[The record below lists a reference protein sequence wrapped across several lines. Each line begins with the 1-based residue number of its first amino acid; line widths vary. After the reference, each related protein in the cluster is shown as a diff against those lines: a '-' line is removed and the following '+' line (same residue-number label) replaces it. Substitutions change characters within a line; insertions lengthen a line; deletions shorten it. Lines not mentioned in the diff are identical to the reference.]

1 MLLKSSPSEPG
12 ARVRR
17 AFHAQAGFCE
27 RLGSPF
33 TALLCRVLGDGLAWE
48 SETERS
54 ILQWRGDPGPFADS
68 LPLRVAGA
76 LHYLVRVG
84 RVPHL
89 AALYPP
95 HHMPEPP
102 SLLDSVHVTLSREGD
117 FVREFLR
124 YPPQT
129 NEVGRSAVLLAG
141 WLEIAA
147 RTAGV
152 LDVFEIGSS
161 AGLNLIAERYRYRFG
176 QIDWPG
182 PVSSA
187 SVRPD
192 STAPLWIGCEWAG
205 PSPPVTAALRV
216 RSRRGCDSHPLD
228 VMDPVQRQRLMAYV
242 WADQRDRLE
251 RLDAAITL
259 MRADPVGVDRCDA
272 ARWLEAVLTPD
283 AEPGIVRVVCH
294 SIVWSY
300 LDPES
305 QVRIGA
311 HLAQVGAQ
319 ASLDR
324 PLAWLRLE
332 LLGRDEP
339 AALRLTMW
347 PGGEDEVL
355 ARAHPHGTW
364 VRWGN

>member
-1 MLLKSSPSEPG
+1 MRS
-12 ARVRR
+12 

-33 TALLCRVLGDGLAWE
+33 TALLCRVLADGLE
-48 SETERS
+48 HERETERS

-68 LPLRVAGA
+68 VPLRVAGA
-76 LHYLVRVG
+76 LHDLVRAG
-84 RVPHL
+84 RVPDL

-95 HHMPEPP
+95 HPMPEPP
-102 SLLDSVHVTLSREGD
+102 ALLDAVHVTLSREGD

-124 YPPQT
+124 YAPQT

-147 RTAGV
+147 RTTGV

-161 AGLNLIAERYRYRFG
+161 AGLNLIAERYPYRFG
-176 QIDWPG
+176 QIPWPPQAPCGPERSGWPAGLPIRCDWMG
-182 PVSSA
+182 
-187 SVRPD
+187 
-192 STAPLWIGCEWAG
+192 
-205 PSPPVTAALRV
+205 SPPAVGVPLRV
-216 RSRRGCDSHPLD
+216 RSRRGCDLHPLD
-228 VMDPVQRQRLMAYV
+228 LVDPVQRQRLMAYV

-251 RLDAAITL
+251 RLDAAISL
-259 MRADPVGVDRCDA
+259 MRADPVGVERCDA

-283 AEPGIVRVVCH
+283 AEPGIARVVCH

-305 QVRIGA
+305 KVRIGA
-311 HLAQVGAQ
+311 HLAQIGAQ
-319 ASLDR
+319 ASPDR

-347 PGGEDEVL
+347 PGGDDEVL

-364 VRWGN
+364 VRWRN